1 MRQMMD
7 RLKFTVNEE
16 KTRICRVPDGEFAY
30 PLFLDSGSADNQ
42 TLGKDC
48 VRCASKPTIW
58 TTASIRRSLAVEVT
72 INNPI
77 SREELVRIAIK
88 LRNDLFDYEDKL
100 GSCRDFVELKNSA
113 GALAVAI
120 LEPVEFRLSACPPKK
135 AAQVYQFPPQKGSI
149 PHSLH

>member
-1 MRQMMD
+1 MCCQSNSAQKALNAMRQMMD
-7 RLKFTVNEE
+7 LLKPTVNLE

-30 PLFLDSGSADNQ
+30 ALFLDSGSAET

-77 SREELVRIAIK
+77 SREELVRMAIK

-100 GSCRDFVELKNSA
+100 GSCRDFAELKNSA
-113 GALAVAI
+113 GALVCNLRAGGISA
-120 LEPVEFRLSACPPKK
+120 LCLSA
-135 AAQVYQFPPQKGSI
+135 
-149 PHSLH
+149 